1 MARYSFHDLILEVQ
15 PDELESRSG
24 LAGLW
29 SNLSWVPAASEGK
42 PLSHLSIRLHTGEF
56 KVPTHGAFAF
66 EADGVSGIEHH
77 DAFYLSDGSSV
88 FYFQPTLKQADAYLS
103 PSFFEKSVLLQS
115 NFWSFCLLKLLRPL
129 GFFSLHAAGLVSPEG
144 KGMLVMGAS
153 GSGKSTLTI
162 GLVRNGW
169 GFLSDDAVLVHREL
183 KGVKAVAL
191 RKHFY
196 VDANVAPEYGDLPL
210 GKEVAD
216 NAGGWRRRVYLEDA
230 FSGQQLTACV
240 PETLLFTT
248 IVSQEHSTLLPLN
261 NVAALKQLLD
271 GSGSQL
277 FDRQTMRLHLETLKG
292 LMLQSTSYQ
301 FSAGL
306 DVYRKPSIL
315 VDLMREAHEEERCRA
330 LSSN

>member
-29 SNLSWVPAASEGK
+29 SNLSWVPAASEGM
-42 PLSHLSIRLHTGEF
+42 PFTDLSFRVHTGEF
-56 KVPTHGAFAF
+56 KVPTNGSFAF
-66 EADGVSGIEHH
+66 EADGVSGIEDH

-88 FYFQPTLKQADAYLS
+88 FYLQPTLKQADAYLS
-103 PSFFEKSVLLQS
+103 PSFFDKSVLQQS
-115 NFWSFCLLKLLRPL
+115 NFWSFCLLKLLRTL

-144 KGMLVMGAS
+144 QGTLVVGAP
-153 GSGKSTLTI
+153 GSGKSTLAL
-162 GLVRNGW
+162 GLIRNGW

-183 KGVKAVAL
+183 TSVKALPL
-191 RKHFY
+191 RRHFY
-196 VDANVAPEYGDLPL
+196 IDANAAPEYCDLRL

-216 NAGGWRRRVYLEDA
+216 NAGGWRRRVYVEDA
-230 FSGQQLTACV
+230 YSGQQLAVCV
-240 PETLLFTT
+240 PEVLIFTT

-261 NVAALKQLLD
+261 HVAALKHLLD

-277 FDRQTMRLHLETLKG
+277 FDRQAMGTHLETLKG
-292 LMLQSTSYQ
+292 LLRQSMSYHL
-301 FSAGL
+301 SAGL
-306 DVYRKPSIL
+306 DVYRKPSFL
-315 VDLMREAHEEERCRA
+315 LNLMRVVKEEERCRA